1 MNKEKMIAMLLA
13 GGQGTRL
20 KELTEKNAKPAV
32 HFGGKYRIIDF
43 ALSNCANSGI
53 RNVGILTQYQPLA
66 LSMHIGIGGP
76 WDLDRQVG
84 GVEVL
89 PPHMTTQGGQWYAG
103 TSNAIYE
110 NLDYID
116 MRDPEFVLILS
127 GDHIY
132 KMDYS
137 KMLDFHIEKNA
148 AVTISA
154 IQVLL
159 DEASRFG
166 ILNTL
171 EDGRIYEFEEKPE
184 NPKNDLA
191 SMGVYIFNW
200 DILREWL
207 IKDQKNPK
215 SSHDFGK
222 DILPGM
228 LEEGFNLYAY
238 SFSGYWR
245 DVGTVESYWQA
256 NMDLLDPEN
265 SLNLFDEDWR
275 IFTNNYNVPAQY
287 ISPSSKV
294 ERALINEGCIVHGQV
309 KNSILSTSA
318 VVKKGAQ
325 IEGTILLPGAI
336 VGENAVLKNVIV
348 LSHETVEDG
357 VVITSDEITIYGA
370 EDYGMVINRREL

>member
-1 MNKEKMIAMLLA
+1 MVKNRMIAMLLA

-53 RNVGILTQYQPLA
+53 KSIGILTQYQPLA

-76 WDLDRQVG
+76 WDLDRQLG

-89 PPHMTTQGGQWYAG
+89 PPHMTTQGGQWYLG
-103 TSNAIYE
+103 TANAIHE

-116 MRDPEFVLILS
+116 MQDPEFVLILS

-132 KMDYS
+132 KMDYG
-137 KMLDFHIEKNA
+137 KLLDFHKEKNA
-148 AVTISA
+148 AVTISS
-154 IQVLL
+154 IEVPLE
-159 DEASRFG
+159 EASRFG

-171 EDGRIYEFEEKPE
+171 EDGRIYEFEEKPK
-184 NPKNDLA
+184 NPKNNLA

-207 IKDQKNPK
+207 LKDHANRE

-228 LEEGFNLYAY
+228 LAEGFNLYAY
-238 SFSGYWR
+238 TFKGYWR

-256 NMDLLDPEN
+256 NMDLLDPAN
-265 SLNLFDEDWR
+265 SLNLFDEEWR
-275 IFTNNYNVPAQY
+275 IFTNNYNVPPQY
-287 ISPSSKV
+287 LSKSSHI
-294 ERALINEGCIVHGQV
+294 ERALINEGCVVHGRI
-309 KNSILSTSA
+309 KNSILSTS
-318 VVKKGAQ
+318 VTVEEGAQ
-325 IEGTILLPGAI
+325 VEGSILLPGCH
-336 VGENAVLKNVIV
+336 VGKGAVLKNVIV
-348 LSHETVEDG
+348 LSNERVGEG
-357 VVITSDEITIYGA
+357 EKVGGEKISIYGS
-370 EDYGMVINRREL
+370 EDYGLLRF

>member
-1 MNKEKMIAMLLA
+1 MIKDKMIALLLA
-13 GGQGTRL
+13 GGQGKRL
-20 KELTEKNAKPAV
+20 KKLTEKNAKPAV

-53 RNVGILTQYQPLA
+53 RSIGILTQYQPLA

-76 WDLDRQVG
+76 WDLNRQVG

-103 TSNAIYE
+103 TANAIYE
-110 NLDYID
+110 NLDYVD
-116 MRDPEFVLILS
+116 LQDPEYVLILS

-137 KMLDFHIEKNA
+137 WMLDFHKEKDA

-154 IQVLL
+154 IEVPME
-159 DEASRFG
+159 EASRFG

-171 EDGRIYEFEEKPE
+171 EDGRIYEFEEKPRE
-184 NPKNDLA
+184 PKNNLA

-200 DILREWL
+200 EILREWL
-207 IKDQKNPK
+207 IKDHSNAS

-238 SFSGYWR
+238 NFKGYWR
-245 DVGTVESYWQA
+245 DVGTVESYWHA
-256 NMDLLDPEN
+256 NMDLLDPRN
-265 SLNLFDEDWR
+265 TLNLFDEDWR
-275 IFTNNYNVPAQY
+275 IFTNNYNVPPQY
-287 ISPSSKV
+287 LSKNSHV
-294 ERALINEGCIVHGQV
+294 ERALINEGCVVHGTV
-309 KNSILSTSA
+309 KNSILSTSVIVEEEA
-318 VVKKGAQ
+318 LL
-325 IEGTILLPGAI
+325 EGCILLPGSH
-336 VGENAVLKNVIV
+336 VGRGARLKNVIV
-348 LSHETVEDG
+348 LSNEKVKDG
-357 VVITSDEITIYGA
+357 EVLGGDEISIYGS
-370 EDYGMVINRREL
+370 EDYGLLKY